1 MITVPDYK
9 ELVRLADRCRKHEDG
24 SVSLWYTTNEHGE
37 RIHASLHFDPDAGPD
52 DEVET
57 ADCRT
62 IRGHECLDYVREALA
77 PGGGSIETI
86 PISALPEEE
95 RENLWHLLY
104 SG

>member
-1 MITVPDYK
+1 MITVPNYK

-37 RIHASLHFDPDAGPD
+37 RIHASLHFDSDAGPD

-57 ADCRT
+57 ARGRT
-62 IRGHECLDYVREALA
+62 IRGHECLDYVRAVMTPEYE
-77 PGGGSIETI
+77 SCEEI